1 MATKSTWHSLEKLK
15 KGHLLHKCS
24 LLSGRTFYLHWV
36 QTLFPVSYWFLI
48 SQIILLSPH
57 KIYLLRGREGRAVRG
72 SKTSQWETEWE
83 RERREERRRQ
93 RESDHCHHWSTLS
106 KTSSRKHAR
115 FPTCESGTQSWEP
128 ALLPPGLCTNR
139 KMEAGASYSGTLVW
153 DMGFSLL
160 SCWQPQY
167 PFPVCIWYRSSRQ
180 PTETPIQA
188 H

>member
-72 SKTSQWETEWE
+72 SRTSQWETEWE
-83 RERREERRRQ
+83 REKRGEEEAKRE
-93 RESDHCHHWSTLS
+93 WSLS
-106 KTSSRKHAR
+106 SLVHSLKDFKQKTCKVSHMRVGDSI
-115 FPTCESGTQSWEP
+115 
-128 ALLPPGLCTNR
+128 
-139 KMEAGASYSGTLVW
+139 MGASAAASWALYQQEDGGRCQLLWNSGV
-153 DMGFSLL
+153 GCGLL
-160 SCWQPQY
+160 TSFMLTATI
-167 PFPVCIWYRSSRQ
+167 PFPCVYLI
-180 PTETPIQA
+180 
-188 H
+188 